1 MDPSGCGFIDCVKA
15 LAELADALKNLAQ
28 REAENAAAGNC
39 DPGHDKAIQQ
49 AKNRVANAV
58 AKTVKCIPADETQ
71 RILNSLKQLGEDL
84 GNKIWNWL
92 NNDPRQNEL
101 AQHIW
106 SPRWI
111 ARASATAGTSARAY
125 VVP

>member
-15 LAELADALKNLAQ
+15 LAELADALKDLAQ
-28 REAENAAAGNC
+28 REAENAAAGKC

-58 AKTVKCIPADETQ
+58 AKAAKCIPADEAQ
-71 RILNSLKQLGEDL
+71 RILDSLKQLGEDL

-92 NNDPRQNEL
+92 NNDPRQNWPS
-101 AQHIW
+101 IYGPPVG
-106 SPRWI
+106 SP
-111 ARASATAGTSARAY
+111 
-125 VVP
+125 VPLPLPVPVPVPVPI